1 MACNYNQVIL
11 AGRLT
16 KEPEF
21 KQISTTSCKTTFFL
35 AVTRSYKNGEGLQE
49 TDFIP
54 ITLWGRLAEYSL
66 RLLRKGSPILLWGKL
81 KIRNYEKDEQ
91 RKWVTEVIG
100 ENFQVLE
107 RLVPTPS
114 IQSTDIVATDTDK
127 KAA

>member
-107 RLVPTPS
+107 PKLDCSSLTQILV
-114 IQSTDIVATDTDK
+114 A
-127 KAA
+127 